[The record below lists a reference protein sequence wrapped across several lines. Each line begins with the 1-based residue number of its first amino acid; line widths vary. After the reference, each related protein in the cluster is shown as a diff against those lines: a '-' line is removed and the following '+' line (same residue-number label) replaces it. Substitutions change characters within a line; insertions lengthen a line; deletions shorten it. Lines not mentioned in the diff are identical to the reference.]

1 MRVHNEESIL
11 VAGPV
16 EAVFDHAC
24 DASKLSKLL
33 TGWGPVPATTNIELL
48 DGATALAVGVRRR
61 VQTSDG
67 AELEEEIL
75 AFERPR
81 QHSYRLYGDF
91 KGPAKLLVTEGRG
104 DWRFEPV
111 GARETRVH
119 WRYEFELRSV
129 LALPFA
135 IPMIK
140 VAFAGMQRSGL
151 RGLAAVFG
159 EKIDTCDP

>member
-24 DASKLSKLL
+24 DAAKLCALL
-33 TGWGPVPATTNIELL
+33 TGWGPVPATTRIELL
-48 DGATALAVGVRRR
+48 DGATTPAVGVRRR

-67 AELEEEIL
+67 GELEEEVL
-75 AFERPR
+75 AFDRPR
-81 QHSYRLYGDF
+81 RHTYRLYGAF
-91 KGPAKLLVTEGRG
+91 KGPAKLLVREGRG
-104 DWRFEPV
+104 DWRFEAV
-111 GARETRVH
+111 GERETRVH
-119 WRYEFELRSV
+119 WRYEFELRSA
-129 LALPFA
+129 LAWPLA

-151 RGLAAVFG
+151 RGLAAAFAG
-159 EKIDTCDP
+159 GR